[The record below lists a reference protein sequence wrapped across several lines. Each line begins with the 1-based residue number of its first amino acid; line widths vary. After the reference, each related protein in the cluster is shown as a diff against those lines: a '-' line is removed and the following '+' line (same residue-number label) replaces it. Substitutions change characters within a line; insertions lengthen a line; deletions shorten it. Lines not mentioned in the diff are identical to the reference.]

1 MRGHTTGAG
10 ILLGLATAIMTAP
23 IAFAQDETPFLAAPG
38 ELLQPGNELH
48 IQGYC
53 PDPDAGP
60 LTSPALTSIEVLHDP
75 ASGPPNLTASGV
87 VAEGTEPG
95 SYPVTMECLGETLQ
109 VVFTVI
115 NAETPATPP
124 ATPAPSATAGDGRPQ
139 PADEQAAG
147 VSLTLQPTT
156 VRPGD
161 RGDRHRGVRGVR
173 HRHPHLARV
182 AHRRADERSRRA
194 SALGH
199 PRRDHGRQRRGSG
212 HLRGRA
218 AVRNAAGD
226 SRAHRP
232 LRRGAGHPRPGGRTG
247 DGRSRPAASRRC
259 PARRRAARRCGARRG
274 GGIAARP
281 WAR

>member
-23 IAFAQDETPFLAAPG
+23 IAFAQDEAQDEVPYLAAPG
-38 ELLQPGNELH
+38 ELLRPGNELQ

-75 ASGPPNLTASGV
+75 ASAPPNLTASGV

-115 NAETPATPP
+115 DAETPATPP
-124 ATPAPSATAGDGRPQ
+124 
-139 PADEQAAG
+139 
-147 VSLTLQPTT
+147 SLTLQPTT

-161 RGDRHRGVRGVR
+161 RVTATAECDESDTATLASRVLRTVELTRDPDGHQPWAVRGTTTVD
-173 HRHPHLARV
+173 PDADPGTYEVELQCGTQ
-182 AHRRADERSRRA
+182 RATAVLTVLSDEQQVTEPS
-194 SALGH
+194 
-199 PRRDHGRQRRGSG
+199 DGRQVTVPS
-212 HLRGRA
+212 
-218 AVRNAAGD
+218 
-226 SRAHRP
+226 
-232 LRRGAGHPRPGGRTG
+232 
-247 DGRSRPAASRRC
+247 DGRQVTRTPVGAPETGAPDPQYRAGALLVGTALVAACGVAALRW
-259 PARRRAARRCGARRG
+259 ARR
-274 GGIAARP
+274 
-281 WAR
+281 